1 MKLLEK
7 IRAWKLKTFADWQW
21 DILVGGGLALV
32 ALLIQVDWLVLV
44 LPAAVTIINQIY
56 NRIFEPRDF
65 GLRMVVPVVIFL
77 IIKIII

>member
-7 IRAWKLKTFADWQW
+7 IRAWKLKHFADWQW
-21 DILVGGGLALV
+21 DILVGGGLVLV

-44 LPAAVTIINQIY
+44 LPATVTIINQIY

-65 GLRMVVPVVIFL
+65 GLRM
-77 IIKIII
+77 IIPIIIYYIL